1 MSTILLRL
9 LLPPLCA
16 LLTIF
21 PSVDAREELPLMD
34 PIPEPIGWGDL
45 ALHLEHWLTVPA
57 TDAKAP
63 LARINCMKPAPD
75 GSGRLFLND
84 LIGPMYSIIND
95 KITAYL
101 DLRSHLPAFYNER
114 GLAGGFNFFEF
125 HPEFEKNGLFYTIHT
140 EEPQQKEP
148 DFIGPHHKDAR
159 GIDCIILEWRAQDP
173 AAPVFKGNFRE
184 IMRVRFPTH
193 IHFVQDMVFNPNTTP
208 GDEDYGLLYI
218 GVGEGGSMIAG
229 QADNI
234 HRLDSLLGNVI
245 RIDPLGTNSANGN
258 YGIPASNP
266 WASDGDDQTLGELWA
281 IGFRNPHRFAW
292 DPDGRL
298 FVTDIGE
305 ANVEEINLV
314 EKGHSYGWPHR
325 EGTFEFQLDPNK
337 FGLLPLPDND
347 EGYTYPIAQFDH
359 YDADAISG
367 GYFYRGSKHP
377 LLKGKYVFGAIV
389 RGHLFYLNAAD
400 IKLGSLA
407 PIKKFRVFS
416 QGTETSMAE
425 LADSGR
431 VDLRIGIDQANKLY
445 VFEKNKGQIFKI
457 AKVTHSAKAA
467 N

>member
-1 MSTILLRL
+1 
-9 LLPPLCA
+9 
-16 LLTIF
+16 
-21 PSVDAREELPLMD
+21 
-34 PIPEPIGWGDL
+34 
-45 ALHLEHWLTVPA
+45 
-57 TDAKAP
+57 
-63 LARINCMKPAPD
+63 
-75 GSGRLFLND
+75 
-84 LIGPMYSIIND
+84 
-95 KITAYL
+95 
-101 DLRSHLPAFYNER
+101 
-114 GLAGGFNFFEF
+114 
-125 HPEFEKNGLFYTIHT
+125 
-140 EEPQQKEP
+140 
-148 DFIGPHHKDAR
+148 
-159 GIDCIILEWRAQDP
+159 
-173 AAPVFKGNFRE
+173 
-184 IMRVRFPTH
+184 
-193 IHFVQDMVFNPNTTP
+193 
-208 GDEDYGLLYI
+208 
-218 GVGEGGSMIAG
+218 
-229 QADNI
+229 
-234 HRLDSLLGNVI
+234 
-245 RIDPLGTNSANGN
+245 
-258 YGIPASNP
+258 
-266 WASDGDDQTLGELWA
+266 
-281 IGFRNPHRFAW
+281 
-292 DPDGRL
+292 
-298 FVTDIGE
+298 VTDIGE